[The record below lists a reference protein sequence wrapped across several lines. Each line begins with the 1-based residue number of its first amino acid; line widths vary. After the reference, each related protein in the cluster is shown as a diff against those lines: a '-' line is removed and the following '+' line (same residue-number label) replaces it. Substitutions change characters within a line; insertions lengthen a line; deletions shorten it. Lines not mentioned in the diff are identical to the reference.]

1 MDHGQPIP
9 PTHPTA
15 SGAPFNKVVRMEN
28 KNESNFFPGRPGW
41 LHRSLILSLSMNPIC
56 KYIVQHTKNELNLN
70 FQVNF
75 KINIVRG
82 ERVSNITLRNPISL
96 PEIKISPLNF
106 YPFEY
111 KCCINNLI
119 TQFPLIRFEL
129 KKKT

>member
-1 MDHGQPIP
+1 MFFWSDQLICSVINIMDHGQPIP

-15 SGAPFNKVVRMEN
+15 SGAPFKVVRMEN

-41 LHRSLILSLSMNPIC
+41 LHRSLVLSLSMNPIC

-82 ERVSNITLRNPISL
+82 EKSKQYNSPKPSL
-96 PEIKISPLNF
+96 SS
-106 YPFEY
+106 
-111 KCCINNLI
+111 
-119 TQFPLIRFEL
+119 
-129 KKKT
+129 